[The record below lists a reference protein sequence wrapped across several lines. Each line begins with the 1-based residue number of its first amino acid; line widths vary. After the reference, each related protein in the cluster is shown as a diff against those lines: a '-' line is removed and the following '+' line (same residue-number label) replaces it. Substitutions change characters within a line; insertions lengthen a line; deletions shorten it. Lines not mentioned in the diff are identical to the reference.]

1 MASRILKSNYQFTYG
16 TYEGNRILDLRYDP
30 TNGNVEIVEQ
40 GPFGKVL
47 FRNGVWTE
55 YGNSVVE
62 DSELKTGQE
71 LVIANDVRSAAKTVK
86 GKLQPWAQNQD
97 NVQPPN
103 PGRPSGESTDNTDN
117 QNGSG
122 ESTGATSAPAANTF
136 TSSSENFRDP
146 VKENLPTE
154 KFEDRFLVYPKDISS
169 SQDRIFIA
177 QRYYRSVIGQNNS
190 GNTLT
195 SVDLNTLV
203 SERYNKSEPSELL
216 GTVTLPMPNDISE
229 TNVTAWGED
238 SLSTL
243 AAMIGSSAL
252 SGVGELA
259 KGNFGGTIQEA
270 RTLLERALGDQPGAK
285 EAINQFLSL
294 NAAASVTKMAGIN
307 INPEAFRARITGTA
321 INPNMELLFQGPKL
335 RSFGFQF
342 KMAPRSQEEAKNIRS
357 IIKFFKKG
365 MAPKRSAN
373 QPFFLGAPNVFD
385 ITFKSGSNEIKSIG
399 KIKTCALQQFAV
411 NYTPEGFYA
420 AFMDSQAGGSQ
431 PIAVT
436 MQLTFTELTPLY
448 NDNYNPD
455 TDSIGY
461 DNLGFKYN
469 PSSNT
474 GG

>member
-30 TNGNVEIVEQ
+30 TNGNVELLEQ
-40 GPFGKVL
+40 GPFGQVL
-47 FRNGVWTE
+47 FRNGVWTD

-62 DSELKTGQE
+62 DSELKIGQE
-71 LVIANDVRSAAKTVK
+71 LVIANDVRAAAKTVK

-103 PGRPSGESTDNTDN
+103 PDRPSGQSTDNTGD

-122 ESTGATSAPAANTF
+122 DETGTSTPAPNVTTF
-136 TSSSENFRDP
+136 SSSSENF
-146 VKENLPTE
+146 ENEREET
-154 KFEDRFLVYPKDISS
+154 FNDTFLVYPRDISN
-169 SQDRIFIA
+169 SQDRITIS
-177 QRYYRSVIGQNNS
+177 QRFYKSVIGQTGS
-190 GNTLT
+190 GNTLNIN
-195 SVDLNTLV
+195 LNTLI
-203 SERYNKSEPSELL
+203 SERYTDPRNSKLL

-238 SLSTL
+238 SLSTI
-243 AAMIGSSAL
+243 AAMVGSRAL
-252 SGVGELA
+252 SGVGDLA
-259 KGNFGGTIQEA
+259 KGNFGGTIEEA
-270 RTLLERALGDQPGAK
+270 RKLLGEAFGGQPGAK
-285 EAINQFLSL
+285 EAIEQLLSL

-342 KMAPRSQEEAKNIRS
+342 KMTPRSKEEAVNIRS

-365 MAPKRSAN
+365 MAPKRNAN

-385 ITFKSGSNEIKSIG
+385 ITFKSGNSEIKSIG
-399 KIKTCALQQFAV
+399 KIKTCALQQCVV

-420 AFMDSQAGGSQ
+420 AFNDPIVKSQ

-448 NDNYNPD
+448 NDNYLVD
-455 TDSIGY
+455 KDSVGY
-461 DNLGFKYN
+461 DDLQFKYS
-469 PSSNT
+469 PSTSS
-474 GG
+474 GS